1 MGSLSEVYTP
11 HINQVPIHASKAKSK
26 VFEMARRFGKSRSA
40 LFEMLDCYLE
50 SLSIPVTRDLQ
61 PPFHAWIITPS
72 FPQSGQVWTELAAF
86 IPDEWVARRLEEQK
100 QIWLKGD
107 VNGNRGYGLIEI
119 KSAHD
124 PENLQTA
131 GLDFTWVTES
141 QDISNRA
148 FEKMKPMLISP
159 GRMGRVV
166 YEGIPSLYNEH
177 WFWKICDYAQ
187 TERARANDG
196 YAYFHGTA
204 YQNPMLTE
212 DQLAEIEEDRLL
224 LTDAAWRRLYL
235 AERSE
240 SAGFFKNIDACTAG
254 DLLPG
259 PLPGGNYV
267 AGLDLGRKHDA
278 SVLWI
283 FDRSTRRALYHDRWD
298 AGEDWA
304 VQREGVVAACLSW
317 NVESLKID
325 ATGMGGDIFYQWL
338 SEAGLPVEEYI
349 FNEASR
355 LEMLN
360 NLAVAMERETVSFP
374 YEEHLAREL
383 RAFQFLRRGGGRPR
397 PDHPEGEHDDEIFA
411 LGLGLLC
418 CDEGIPGAMQA
429 GVGGAMSYF
438 PASANG
444 MTHSRGATMMAD
456 RRQTRMDERNQ
467 RSGVEVA

>member
-177 WFWKICDYAQ
+177 WFWKICD
-187 TERARANDG
+187 
-196 YAYFHGTA
+196 
-204 YQNPMLTE
+204 
-212 DQLAEIEEDRLL
+212 
-224 LTDAAWRRLYL
+224 
-235 AERSE
+235 
-240 SAGFFKNIDACTAG
+240 
-254 DLLPG
+254 
-259 PLPGGNYV
+259 
-267 AGLDLGRKHDA
+267 
-278 SVLWI
+278 
-283 FDRSTRRALYHDRWD
+283 
-298 AGEDWA
+298 
-304 VQREGVVAACLSW
+304 
-317 NVESLKID
+317 
-325 ATGMGGDIFYQWL
+325 
-338 SEAGLPVEEYI
+338 
-349 FNEASR
+349 
-355 LEMLN
+355 
-360 NLAVAMERETVSFP
+360 
-374 YEEHLAREL
+374 
-383 RAFQFLRRGGGRPR
+383 
-397 PDHPEGEHDDEIFA
+397 
-411 LGLGLLC
+411 
-418 CDEGIPGAMQA
+418 
-429 GVGGAMSYF
+429 
-438 PASANG
+438 
-444 MTHSRGATMMAD
+444 
-456 RRQTRMDERNQ
+456 
-467 RSGVEVA
+467 